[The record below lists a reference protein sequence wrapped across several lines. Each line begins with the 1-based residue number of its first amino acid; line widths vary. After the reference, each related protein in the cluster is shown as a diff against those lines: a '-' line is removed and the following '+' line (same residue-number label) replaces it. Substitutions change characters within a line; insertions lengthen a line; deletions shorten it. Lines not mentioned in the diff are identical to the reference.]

1 MEPEKKQHRF
11 REAALRKGGT
21 AGMEDRFDDLE
32 PKEPRSRRIL
42 RIAALTVLLAAAT
55 AGILWIHRSVPA
67 ASAPAATA
75 LPGGILRAEVL
86 DLEKGECV
94 LLVSPHGKT
103 MLADAGDK
111 GDYSRI
117 REYLQEKGL
126 TGIDVLAVCSPE
138 EDNLERL
145 LDDFRIGEVWISPQY
160 RKADRFSAFLSLAE
174 SAGAAVRSEY
184 GSVSASQDW
193 DPDVEVR
200 ILSPYQTEY
209 PDREDAGLVLRVRC
223 GATSVLIPGRI
234 SELSERLIVKAL
246 PDSLLHAQI
255 LLVSG
260 SGASRKFLGAVRPL
274 YAVSG
279 FGENRPDA
287 EEARRIREAGAEL
300 IRTDETGTVRFFL
313 DGAEVQVIE

>member
-1 MEPEKKQHRF
+1 
-11 REAALRKGGT
+11 
-21 AGMEDRFDDLE
+21 MEDRFDDLE
-32 PKEPRSRRIL
+32 PKEPRSGRIL
-42 RIAALTVLLAAAT
+42 WIAVLAVLLAAAT
-55 AGILWIHRSVPA
+55 AGILWIHGSGQAAVPA
-67 ASAPAATA
+67 AAA
-75 LPGGILRAEVL
+75 LPGGILRTEIL

-111 GDYSRI
+111 GDYDRI
-117 REYLQEKGL
+117 KEHLQEIGV

-160 RKADRFSAFLSLAE
+160 RKMDRFSGFLSLAE
-174 SAGAAVRSEY
+174 NAGASVRSEY
-184 GSVSASQDW
+184 GSMSASRDW
-193 DPDVEVR
+193 DADVEVWT
-200 ILSPYQTEY
+200 LSPYQTEY
-209 PDREDAGLVLRVRC
+209 PDREDAGLVLRVRY
-223 GATSVLIPGRI
+223 GGTSVLIPGRI
-234 SELSERLIVKAL
+234 SELSERLILKAL

-279 FGENRPDA
+279 FGEDRPDA

-300 IRTDETGTVRFFL
+300 VRTDQKGTVRFLL
-313 DGAEVQVIE
+313 DGAEVRVIE